1 MAMMPGAVMKLKRSA
16 IMLGLNERKNMRM
29 NAAGSSPILRR
40 KCVEFAV
47 KTRTLDRVAIVSC
60 GGKLILEKEAVAL
73 CRTVATLVKNYQ
85 TVIVNLDGVAGIDGS
100 GLGTLAECIRDA
112 KEAGSTLIFCRV
124 PRRIREVMDLTQLSS
139 QVEIMATEAEALE
152 RSRAAA

>member
-1 MAMMPGAVMKLKRSA
+1 MTPGAVMKLKRSA
-16 IMLGLNERKNMRM
+16 IMLGLNERKNMRV

-47 KTRTLDRVAIVSC
+47 TTRTLDGVAIVNC

-73 CRTVATLVKNYQ
+73 CRAVSTLVTSYQ
-85 TVIVNLDGVAGIDGS
+85 TVSVNLDGVGAIDGS
-100 GLGTLAECIRDA
+100 GLGMLAECIRDA
-112 KEAGSTLIFCRV
+112 KNAGCNLIFCRV
-124 PRRIREVMDLTQLSS
+124 PRRVQEVLDLTLLSS
-139 QVEIMATEAEALE
+139 QVSIVASEAEALE